1 MNRRAFLWSSSS
13 ATAALTA
20 APLTPFLRRFAQA
33 QPPAVTFAE
42 LRRGVGMITGSGGTI
57 GYLINRDGAVA
68 IDSQYANTA
77 PVCIAGLKERSPKG
91 VSLLVNTHHHGDH
104 TGGNAAFRPMVSK
117 IVQQVNCATW
127 HKRVAEQSNSVA
139 AQAFAD
145 VTFTDVWTSDF
156 GDERLEAR
164 YYGPGHTG
172 GDCVV
177 TMQRAN
183 VMHLGDLYFNRAHP
197 NIDRAAGAQIANWI
211 VALEKITAS
220 ANADTLF
227 IAGHAKAGAA
237 STSRA
242 DVLHFR
248 DYLSAV
254 LSHAQR
260 GVQAGQSRAD
270 VQALPSLAGFDD
282 FALLN
287 ARLSLAFVLGIAFDE
302 VSERR

>member
-1 MNRRAFLWSSSS
+1 MNRRSFLWSSSS
-13 ATAALTA
+13 ATAALTV
-20 APLTPFLRRFAQA
+20 APLASWARLLGA
-33 QPPAVTFAE
+33 QPPAVTFVDV
-42 LRRGVGMITGSGGTI
+42 RRGVGMITGSGGTI

-77 PVCIAGLKERSPKG
+77 PVCVAGLKERSPKG
-91 VSLLVNTHHHGDH
+91 VSLLINTHHHGDH
-104 TGGNAAFRPMVSK
+104 TGGNAVFRPMVSQ
-117 IVQQVNCATW
+117 IVQHANCATW
-127 HKRVAEQSNSVA
+127 HKRVAEQSNTVA

-145 VTFTDVWTSDF
+145 VTFTEVWTNSF
-156 GDERLEAR
+156 GDERLDAR
-164 YYGPGHTG
+164 HYGPGHTG

-260 GVQAGQSRAD
+260 GVQAGQSRAE
-270 VQALPSLAGFDD
+270 VQALPALAGFED

-302 VSERR
+302 AR